1 MKRDMDLIRQILF
14 RLEEMHIGAGDVYS
28 IHWSDPMLQFEG
40 HTMDEVVYNLEQI
53 EMSGFINCPSGA
65 RGMTALGYAGLTPR
79 GHEFLDEIRSPKV
92 WQLTKDGMQKAGV
105 FSLEIVGQ
113 IARHYV
119 REITSKALGFD
130 IS

>member
-1 MKRDMDLIRQILF
+1 MKRDMDLIRLILL
-14 RLEEMHIGAGDVYS
+14 RLEEKHIGAGDVYYMD
-28 IHWSDPMLQFEG
+28 WTDPELAFDG
-40 HTMDEVVYNLEQI
+40 YSMDEMVYNLEQI
-53 EMSGFINCPSGA
+53 QMSGFINSPNGA
-65 RGMTALGYAGLTPR
+65 GGLTGLGYAGLTPR

-105 FSLEIVGQ
+105 FGLEIVGQ

-119 REITSKALGFD
+119 REIASKTLGFD